1 MLSGHPSRHPYLEI
15 KDTGKYG
22 TGVYAVR
29 NIAKDSVIHVLSG
42 ETITLHEL
50 VHRINNGQE
59 SINDPLQVG
68 KRTYIDLDEFSHSFN
83 HSCNPN
89 AGIRKR
95 SELFAL
101 RVIGWGEEITYDY
114 SVTIAPT
121 VWQMKC
127 DCGSKNCRKVLGDV
141 RTIPKRELSK
151 YMALGAVQR
160 YMKACLKRP
169 SLEIPKYEIAALNT
183 IVKTSEHP

>member
-1 MLSGHPSRHPYLEI
+1 MSGHSTEYLFLEI

-22 TGVYAVR
+22 KGVFATK
-29 NIAKDSVIHVLSG
+29 NIMQGSVIHVLNG
-42 ETITLHEL
+42 ETITLKGL
-50 VHRINNGQE
+50 VHRIVTGQE

-68 KRTYIDLDEFSHSFN
+68 KRTYIDLDGFSISFN

-101 RVIGWGEEITYDY
+101 RPIGGGEEITYDY

-127 DCGSKNCRKVLGDV
+127 NCGSKNCRKVLGDV
-141 RTIPKRELSK
+141 RSIPKRQLSI
-151 YMALGAVQR
+151 YMALGAIQG

-169 SLEIPKYEIAALNT
+169 PLEIPKYEIAALNV
-183 IVKTSEHP
+183 IFKTSEHPK